1 MTFAANLSA
10 AIAALDRQL
19 ADRYGETAATRD
31 APEPAPINLAAVHAD
46 GSHDVD
52 SLGLSWRRVAITPE
66 MTEAVEAYLAAKPEH
81 ERAELAALMEAA

>member
-1 MTFAANLSA
+1 M
-10 AIAALDRQL
+10 
-19 ADRYGETAATRD
+19 
-31 APEPAPINLAAVHAD
+31 HAD

-66 MTEAVEAYLAAKPEH
+66 MTAAVEAYLAAKPEH